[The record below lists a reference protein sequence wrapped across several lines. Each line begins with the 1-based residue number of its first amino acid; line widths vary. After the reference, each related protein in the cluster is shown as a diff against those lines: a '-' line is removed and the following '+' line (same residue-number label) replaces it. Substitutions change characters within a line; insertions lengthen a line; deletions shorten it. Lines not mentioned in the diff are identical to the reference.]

1 MEEQQAPRADRRG
14 GPPRRREGAG
24 PSWPLR
30 RRAWN
35 AKDTADAK
43 DTAGAKGAADPAG
56 EASRLPWA
64 STAAL
69 TVFVLVGTHFAA
81 HAQSHRTPLDAF
93 AQVLLVAGCAVLL
106 LRLRHPVVAVF
117 ATSAAAL
124 LYLGAGYPYGPVFV
138 PVAVGCFAAV
148 VAGCRRQAW
157 AAVGMLWLGHLL
169 VAHWLYRWLPPEG
182 DAAASWGQELGI
194 AAWAVAV
201 VAVAE
206 LLRARREQ
214 WARERSARLAAAKRR
229 ADEERLR
236 IARELHDVLAHSIS
250 VINVQAG
257 VGLALIDSDPEQA
270 RTALTTIKSASK
282 EALGEVRQVLE
293 TLRAPGE
300 APRSPA
306 PGLDRLPELVEQ
318 AASAG
323 LTVTTTTSGR
333 RRALP
338 PGIDLAAFRIVQE
351 ALTNVVRHSSA
362 RSAHLTVGYEPDA
375 LVLRVDDGGPPS
387 GGDAGGSGSGLIGMR
402 ERAAAL
408 GGTIDAGPVT
418 VGGYR
423 VAARLPLATGPGTLR
438 MPDGRPATPP
448 PSAGDPEEGP

>member
-1 MEEQQAPRADRRG
+1 MEDQQAPRAVRHG
-14 GPPRRREGAG
+14 GPPRPPEEPPRPPRRWAWGPDGDEGA
-24 PSWPLR
+24 
-30 RRAWN
+30 RAR
-35 AKDTADAK
+35 
-43 DTAGAKGAADPAG
+43 P
-56 EASRLPWA
+56 PWA
-64 STAAL
+64 STAVL

-81 HAQSHRTPLDAF
+81 HAQPLRAPLDAS

-106 LRLRHPVVAVF
+106 LRRRHPVVAVF

-124 LYLGAGYPYGPVFV
+124 VYLGAGYPYGPVFV
-138 PVAVGCFAAV
+138 PVAVGCFTAV

-157 AAVGMLWLGHLL
+157 AAVGVLWLGHLL

-182 DAAASWGQELGI
+182 DAAAPWGQELGI

-201 VAVAE
+201 MAVAE
-206 LLRARREQ
+206 LVRVRREQ
-214 WARERSARLAAAKRR
+214 WARERSARHAAAKRR

-257 VGLALIDSDPEQA
+257 VGLALLDSHPEQA

-323 LTVTTTTSGR
+323 LTVRTTTSGR
-333 RRALP
+333 RRELP
-338 PGIDLAAFRIVQE
+338 PGTDLAAFRIVQE
-351 ALTNVVRHSSA
+351 ALTNVVRHSAA
-362 RSAHLTVGYEPDA
+362 RTAHLTIGYEPDA
-375 LVLRVDDGGPPS
+375 LVLSVDDGGPPS

-408 GGTIDAGPVT
+408 GGTIDARPVT
-418 VGGYR
+418 GGGFRVG
-423 VAARLPLATGPGTLR
+423 ARLPLTGAPGARRL
-438 MPDGRPATPP
+438 PDGEPGDGPDSGRPPV
-448 PSAGDPEEGP
+448 GGLEEAP